1 VAEESFG
8 RICFSPPGL
17 VFSAVQG
24 LRGPEAMRQ
33 TRRNAPH
40 HSIGR
45 GNLRIVIA
53 MNTIYLLVVSIA
65 LVYAA
70 LRFRRSAK
78 DPEPT
83 DAFPGFRPCIGF
95 TALDGMQAISL
106 LLENE
111 STADVWAEEI
121 EISLV
126 DLTAN
131 NQTAEASCR
140 EILKIRQ
147 MVSADDVLPISLA
160 GVIYKAAGGP
170 QREYSCTLSSV
181 LRFRVDDTWFERSL
195 ENHRIRMLGL
205 TVSDVRRERK
215 PAPQFPPHPEPQSVA
230 VVAAKFK

>member
-1 VAEESFG
+1 
-8 RICFSPPGL
+8 
-17 VFSAVQG
+17 
-24 LRGPEAMRQ
+24 MRQ